1 MAGAIGMFSTTMG
14 RADDVRKALAVPVSL
29 SRLARAF
36 VPAAAAATLSKA
48 IVKLSRTLAACTL
61 RLTALRGTAASVA
74 TVVRREVRT
83 SAVKSETAPATMTVV
98 VARATVGGSGGAGD
112 DGTVVADDGGG
123 GNDAGSGDAGA
134 PPIITA
140 AAAPPSA
147 QARTTRHAP
156 RRQ

>member
-1 MAGAIGMFSTTMG
+1 MAGAMGMLSTMMG
-14 RADDVRKALAVPVSL
+14 RADDDRKALAEPVSL

-36 VPAAAAATLSKA
+36 VPAAAAAALSKA
-48 IVKLSRTLAACTL
+48 IVKLSRTLAAWTL

-74 TVVRREVRT
+74 TVARREMRT

-98 VARATVGGSGGAGD
+98 VARAAVGGSGGAG
-112 DGTVVADDGGG
+112 GGG
-123 GNDAGSGDAGA
+123 TIATDVVGGGDNDAGSGGAGA
-134 PPIITA
+134 ISTA

-147 QARTTRHAP
+147 HAKTMRHAP